1 MFKNISAA
9 LGFGGA
15 KVDTILDNNEVLQGG
30 LVSGHVKVLGGNVDQ
45 SVEAITICLMT
56 KVKQEVDDNIE
67 FVDHVLA
74 QYHVSDAFDAKA
86 DAEYRFDFEFN
97 LHPEAPITTLA
108 VSNNQCVVWL
118 DTQLDIDY
126 AIDASDKDVI
136 HVLPLPT
143 IAGIISKL
151 IADKDLKIVKTD
163 MESGSIS
170 MSGFT
175 NESGAYQE
183 IEFRKS
189 SIFSRGE
196 LELSFAIKGDTIYG
210 LAEIDRVLRGDTY
223 KSFDISINASDAD
236 IDDLVDY
243 LV

>member
-15 KVDTILDNNEVLQGG
+15 KVDTILDHNEVVQGG
-30 LVSGHVKVLGGNVDQ
+30 LVAGYVKVIGGKVDQ
-45 SVEAITICLMT
+45 HIDAIIIKLMT
-56 KVKQEVDDNIE
+56 KVKQEIDDSIQ

-74 QYHVSDAFDAKA
+74 QYSVSEPFNAEAEI
-86 DAEYRFDFEFN
+86 EYRFDFQFN

-108 VSNNQCVVWL
+108 VDNNQCLVWL
-118 DTQLDIDY
+118 DTELDIDY
-126 AIDASDKDVI
+126 AIDASDEDVI
-136 HVLPLPT
+136 HVAPLPVV
-143 IAGIISKL
+143 ASIISK
-151 IADKDLKIVKTD
+151 IIDDKDLKLVKAD
-163 MESGSIS
+163 MESGTIS

-183 IEFRKS
+183 VEFRQS
-189 SIFSRGE
+189 SFFSRGE
-196 LELSFAIKGDTIYG
+196 LELTFILKGDTIYG
-210 LAEIDRVLRGDTY
+210 LAEIDRTLRGDTY
-223 KSFDISINASDAD
+223 KSFDISIHASETE

>member
-15 KVDTILDNNEVLQGG
+15 KVDTILDRNEVLQGG
-30 LVSGHVKVLGGNVDQ
+30 LVSGYVKVIGGKVDQ
-45 SVEAITICLMT
+45 SIEAIIIKLMT
-56 KVKQEVDDNIE
+56 KVKQETGDNIE
-67 FVDHVLA
+67 FMDHVLA
-74 QYHVSDAFDAKA
+74 QYSISEAFNAA
-86 DAEYRFDFEFN
+86 AGVEYRFDFEFD

-118 DTQLDIDY
+118 DTELDIDY

-136 HVLPLPT
+136 HVLPLPA
-143 IAGIISKL
+143 IANIMSKL
-151 IADKDLKIVKTD
+151 IEDKDLKLVKSD
-163 MESGSIS
+163 MESGTIS
-170 MSGFT
+170 MPGFT

-196 LELSFAIKGDTIYG
+196 LELSFAIKGDTLYG
-210 LAEIDRVLRGDTY
+210 LAEIDRALRGDTY
-223 KSFDISINASDAD
+223 KRFDISINASEAE

-243 LV
+243 LI

>member
-15 KVDTILDNNEVLQGG
+15 KVDTILDHNEVVQGG
-30 LVSGHVKVLGGNVDQ
+30 LVAGHVKVVAGKVDQ
-45 SVEAITICLMT
+45 HIDAIIIKLMT
-56 KVKQEVDDNIE
+56 KVKQEIDDSIQ

-74 QYHVSDAFDAKA
+74 QYSVSEPFNAEAEI
-86 DAEYRFDFEFN
+86 EYRFDFQFN

-108 VSNNQCVVWL
+108 VDNNQCLVWL
-118 DTQLDIDY
+118 DTELDIEY
-126 AIDASDKDVI
+126 AIDASDEDVI
-136 HVLPLPT
+136 HVAPLPVV
-143 IAGIISKL
+143 ASIISK
-151 IADKDLKIVKTD
+151 IIDDKDLKLVKAD
-163 MESGSIS
+163 MESGTIS

-183 IEFRKS
+183 VEFRQS
-189 SIFSRGE
+189 SFFSRGE
-196 LELSFAIKGDTIYG
+196 LELTFILKDDTIYG
-210 LAEIDRVLRGDTY
+210 LAEIDRTLRGDTY
-223 KSFDISINASDAD
+223 KSFDISIHASDAE

>member
-30 LVSGHVKVLGGNVDQ
+30 LVSGHVKVIGGSVDQ
-45 SVEAITICLMT
+45 SIDAITIKLMT
-56 KVKQEVDDNIE
+56 KVKQEIDDSIQ
-67 FVDHVLA
+67 FVDYVLA
-74 QYHVSDAFDAKA
+74 QYSICEPFDAEA
-86 DAEYRFDFEFN
+86 EVEYRFNFEFN
-97 LHPEAPITTLA
+97 LHPETPITTLSA
-108 VSNNQCVVWL
+108 ANNQCLVWL
-118 DTQLDIDY
+118 DTGLDIDY
-126 AIDASDKDVI
+126 AIDASDEDVI
-136 HVLPLPT
+136 HVGPLPVV
-143 IAGIISKL
+143 ASIIGKL
-151 IADKDLKIVKTD
+151 IEDKDLKLVKTD
-163 MESGSIS
+163 MESGTIS

-196 LELSFAIKGDTIYG
+196 LELTFALKGDTIYG

-223 KSFDISINASDAD
+223 KSFDISIHASDAE